1 MISVEL
7 PWLTKTLFTSAFTIM
22 ADIIIGSLCPIMIPS
37 RLELEKTIS
46 GVDDGLC
53 VFFIFSDNKLKIS

>member
-1 MISVEL
+1 
-7 PWLTKTLFTSAFTIM
+7 
-22 ADIIIGSLCPIMIPS
+22 MIPS